1 MEITDFLASAS
12 QAYANDQI
20 LKSTGELGRD
30 DFITLLVTQLKN
42 QDPFEPV
49 ENTEFVSQLAQ
60 FSTLEQAQSTTEN
73 LELLAQ
79 YELQTF
85 QLISLTEGSNLIGKD
100 VTYYNPDLNTHTT
113 GKVESLDVVDG
124 TVTLRIGGYVVPLG
138 YVVQVMESNQE

>member
-1 MEITDFLASAS
+1 MH
-12 QAYANDQI
+12 
-20 LKSTGELGRD
+20 
-30 DFITLLVTQLKN
+30 LLFRARVQRLR
-42 QDPFEPV
+42 PE
-49 ENTEFVSQLAQ
+49 
-60 FSTLEQAQSTTEN
+60 
-73 LELLAQ
+73 LAQ

-85 QLISLTEGSNLIGKD
+85 QLISLTEGSNLISKD